1 IYDDNGDKVASR
13 IDRLTNTIN
22 SLHLKFKIE
31 GEAQVG
37 DTWTY
42 ETSGEDT
49 DTIHIEVDENFGEMS
64 VTNGLSGKKLT
75 MLAEDGKTVVI
86 SVTNPGT
93 FKEAGD
99 FEQTHGNGNAVLD
112 TPTLGEN
119 ILRGT
124 YTIQYNENPVGVFDS
139 NDNNQGDAIV
149 KNFTYE
155 DPTHISDSYTLTY
168 KGPAVDEFVPG
179 DNLGNATLSNA
190 TFGNSIL
197 QAEYS
202 LEYVGAT
209 AGAFLAGNNNGSAVL
224 IHATYGDEILQGEYT
239 ITYDGTK
246 WLLTDPNNIVYEMQQ
261 GTEENVFI
269 SDALG
274 FTVCT
279 GQAREGDT
287 YTCYVTKWRCQDE
300 FGRTIILTETAPNTF
315 TSTSIG
321 FTVENAGELVE
332 TDTFTANVTKWEMKD
347 ANQENM
353 ILKESAR
360 GKFTAQIEDQ
370 GNIIDVFEYEIIKG
384 KAEVNDTY
392 TCLLSQWSMT
402 NPLGEQVALVENN
415 GIFTSESLG
424 FTIASGTAEY
434 GDTFT
439 CEVELKE
446 NTDQDASDFRVLKV
460 GAQFDSSST
469 WDIHLKNL
477 VLQGGKVGLDDQ
489 GGSGGVLYLH
499 GAQVDLELDNIVVSN
514 GVATKA
520 GGGIYSFGYDESN
533 IIINDSIIKENIAKT
548 DGGGFYN
555 EARRNQESKITMDN
569 VDIYDNTAG
578 RHGGGMYFY
587 CERAVVDIQES
598 TFNNNEAGNN
608 GGGMLVQ
615 GVVPILSIYDS
626 EINNNTAKNGAG
638 ISIIGTTSS
647 ELKLEYSTVLQN
659 KATGDGGGIYSSSN
673 ANTVEISKTNIGYNE
688 AKNGAGIYAYSDAI
702 IKMYLDNASI
712 YENIAQEHGGGIYS
726 YVLSNSACSTQI
738 TIENTTI
745 ADNVAVHGKGAGVYN
760 IARGQNYNTIT
771 VARAILAVENSTITG
786 NIAGSTDENA
796 AAGIYNYSWTPVT
809 TNYTSF
815 EYIESTVY
823 LVSSIVYGN
832 YIGTNASDIYV
843 DGISK
848 DQQGKDKRYFYV
860 SYGIFGT
867 SNTLS
872 TNKEALQLSTLN
884 EVAMEEGIKNLFQ
897 YEIGEDE
904 QGNPIYA
911 GVYKDNAGRWR
922 AHRVISTS
930 AVPLTEQDTPQY
942 SVQTARINI
951 HGYAAYYGT
960 LIGKRYYID
969 DANDK
974 QTMYY
979 FYNQVTGM
987 WTSFKTFPE
996 GHKLYEFTQPCKF
1009 DRNNADGTYGL
1020 RSGYTGETGAGTPGE
1035 FIDETNVRTLAE
1047 NFNDEGKQISRVN
1060 TLIAFHAGAH
1070 ALTM

>member
-1 IYDDNGDKVASR
+1 FGTWVSFTNHFTYNFKFWANEEQNELNTGFGLNFGVVTTNAQNQVQKFEKHNDTEYGDGIVAVRNEGLAPAYRVKISKDELGAPHKYVDFCYVVGAHVFPELYEHFSLDVTTLDNDLNVCSDTISLRETFIYAAHRVTSDVPKYLGTYTITFNDNLFFNFDNNEFIPVNVNGSAELKDVQFGTRTQHNVIYTVKYEIDDATNKPRWNIYDDNGDKVASR

-300 FGRTIILTETAPNTF
+300 FGRTITLTETAPNTF

-321 FTVENAGELVE
+321 FTVNNVDELVV
-332 TDTFTANVTKWEMKD
+332 TDKFTANVTKWEMKD
-347 ANQENM
+347 ADNNDM

-360 GKFTAQIEDQ
+360 GKFTAQIEDA
-370 GNIIDVFEYEIIKG
+370 GNIIDVFEYEIVKG
-384 KAEVNDTY
+384 QAEVNDTY
-392 TCLLSQWSMT
+392 TCYMSNWSMID
-402 NPLGEQVALVENN
+402 PLGEYVALVEEN
-415 GIFTSESLG
+415 GVFTSESLG

-446 NTDQDASDFRVLKV
+446 NPNASDFRVLKV
-460 GAQFDSSST
+460 GAQFDSSSI
-469 WDIHLKNL
+469 WDIKMKNL
-477 VLQGGKVGLDDQ
+477 VLQGGKVLADDQ
-489 GGSGGVLYLH
+489 GGSGGVLYLR
-499 GAQVDLELDNIVVSN
+499 GAEVDLELDNVTVSN
-514 GVATKA
+514 GYATKS
-520 GGGIYSFGYDESN
+520 GGG
-533 IIINDSIIKENIAKT
+533 
-548 DGGGFYN
+548 
-555 EARRNQESKITMDN
+555 
-569 VDIYDNTAG
+569 
-578 RHGGGMYFY
+578 
-587 CERAVVDIQES
+587 
-598 TFNNNEAGNN
+598 
-608 GGGMLVQ
+608 
-615 GVVPILSIYDS
+615 
-626 EINNNTAKNGAG
+626 
-638 ISIIGTTSS
+638 
-647 ELKLEYSTVLQN
+647 
-659 KATGDGGGIYSSSN
+659 
-673 ANTVEISKTNIGYNE
+673 
-688 AKNGAGIYAYSDAI
+688 
-702 IKMYLDNASI
+702 
-712 YENIAQEHGGGIYS
+712 
-726 YVLSNSACSTQI
+726 
-738 TIENTTI
+738 
-745 ADNVAVHGKGAGVYN
+745 
-760 IARGQNYNTIT
+760 
-771 VARAILAVENSTITG
+771 
-786 NIAGSTDENA
+786 
-796 AAGIYNYSWTPVT
+796 
-809 TNYTSF
+809 
-815 EYIESTVY
+815 
-823 LVSSIVYGN
+823 
-832 YIGTNASDIYV
+832 
-843 DGISK
+843 
-848 DQQGKDKRYFYV
+848 
-860 SYGIFGT
+860 
-867 SNTLS
+867 
-872 TNKEALQLSTLN
+872 
-884 EVAMEEGIKNLFQ
+884 
-897 YEIGEDE
+897 
-904 QGNPIYA
+904 
-911 GVYKDNAGRWR
+911 
-922 AHRVISTS
+922 
-930 AVPLTEQDTPQY
+930 
-942 SVQTARINI
+942 
-951 HGYAAYYGT
+951 
-960 LIGKRYYID
+960 
-969 DANDK
+969 
-974 QTMYY
+974 
-979 FYNQVTGM
+979 
-987 WTSFKTFPE
+987 
-996 GHKLYEFTQPCKF
+996 
-1009 DRNNADGTYGL
+1009 
-1020 RSGYTGETGAGTPGE
+1020 
-1035 FIDETNVRTLAE
+1035 
-1047 NFNDEGKQISRVN
+1047 
-1060 TLIAFHAGAH
+1060 
-1070 ALTM
+1070 